1 MGNIPAP
8 TTAITTCLEDGF
20 NLNSGLRID
29 GGSGCLLV
37 AGEAFRWR
45 PWQAGSRNETS
56 GSWRALV
63 NSMGQWE
70 VSKEA
75 WGLLELVW
83 PKPGM
88 YTFFVKMCQIRK
100 GRACLRFVSTH
111 FKTNLGHH

>member
-88 YTFFVKMCQIRK
+88 FTIFFLKMCYI
-100 GRACLRFVSTH
+100 S
-111 FKTNLGHH
+111 